1 MDVMTSPR
9 ECPAAGI
16 FAWVIAVRQALD
28 ITTGRSVAVCALAQ
42 IPGLILMGLVLLAAP
57 AP

>member
-1 MDVMTSPR
+1 MTSPR